1 MTFHLSFGL
10 IRRLLLMRIFSQIH
24 CLCAQFIKEKLKRDG
39 LSSRKAPILI
49 DVLPNSSL
57 RHTILII
64 NRMSLELE
72 RLHPRTFCNIS
83 LALPEAAPVMVDA
96 IGRSLFKHN
105 DISWGKI
112 ISFLTISSAIAADCA
127 RVGQPDII
135 QSVVDST
142 FSVMA
147 EEAGL
152 WIEKEGGW
160 NALSDHIRP
169 IGSEHITF
177 LGWLTLLV
185 GFLLTVHWSWM
196 ILKFI
201 GRQILNIL

>member
-1 MTFHLSFGL
+1 
-10 IRRLLLMRIFSQIH
+10 
-24 CLCAQFIKEKLKRDG
+24 
-39 LSSRKAPILI
+39 
-49 DVLPNSSL
+49 
-57 RHTILII
+57 
-64 NRMSLELE
+64 MSLELE

-83 LALPEAAPVMVDA
+83 LTVPPVAAPVMVES

-105 DISWGKI
+105 DVSWGKI
-112 ISFLTISSAIAADCA
+112 ISFLTISSAIAADCV

-142 FSVMA
+142 YAVMSD
-147 EEAGL
+147 EAGV

-169 IGSEHITF
+169 IGSEHMSF
-177 LGWLTLLV
+177 LGWLTLMV
-185 GFLLTVHWSWM
+185 GFLLTVHWTWM